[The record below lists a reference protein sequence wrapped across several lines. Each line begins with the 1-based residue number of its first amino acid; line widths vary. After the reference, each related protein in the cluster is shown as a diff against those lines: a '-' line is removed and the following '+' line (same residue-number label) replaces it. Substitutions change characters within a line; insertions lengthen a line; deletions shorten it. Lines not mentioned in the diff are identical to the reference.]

1 MYLSDKRIKQLIDE
15 GYLLDADKGRVQ
27 SVSYDLRTKEFY
39 ADGTRCDSYVLKP
52 GNSIF
57 VSSVESISLPANMTA
72 QVYLR
77 CSSMCKAILLDAP
90 LYFPGHDTHLYF
102 RLTNLSGSSIELDN
116 KEDGYAQ
123 VAFQMVEGVVEQEY
137 SGHFSDEKMIE
148 AIGNYDVYDADQQR
162 IKKFVKPIKKMERK
176 IYGNVVALLTAFV
189 GIFTLGS
196 ALTSINSA
204 ADYFQVCL
212 CMCASV
218 SLMVF
223 LVGLIV
229 RWDTEKSASFSSI
242 VKSVPWLIPLFVSIF
257 CFFAV
262 YFLNESHG
270 GGVLLSNDISHSSLW
285 QVLNHGL
292 HCIQIR

>member
-15 GYLLDADKGRVQ
+15 GHLLDADKGRVQ

-39 ADGTRCDSYVLKP
+39 ADGARYDSYILKP

-77 CSSMCKAILLDAP
+77 CSWMCKAILLDAP

-102 RLTNLSGSSIELDN
+102 RLTNLSGSSIELK
-116 KEDGYAQ
+116 KEEGYAQ
-123 VAFQMVEGVVEQEY
+123 VAFQMVEGVVEKEY
-137 SGHFSDEKMIE
+137 GGHFSDEKMIE
-148 AIGNYDVYDADQQR
+148 AIGNYDVYDADKQR
-162 IKKFVKPIKKMERK
+162 IKRYVKPIKKMERK
-176 IYGNVVALLTAFV
+176 IYANVVVLLTVFV

-196 ALTSINSA
+196 ALTSINSVA
-204 ADYFQVCL
+204 NYLQVCL

-223 LVGLIV
+223 LVGIIV
-229 RWDTEKSASFSSI
+229 KCDTDISISSASIAKF
-242 VKSVPWLIPLFVSIF
+242 VPWLVPLIVSILCFVALFV
-257 CFFAV
+257 
-262 YFLNESHG
+262 LNGSYG
-270 GGVLLSNDISHSSLW
+270 GGVLLSGDFSDLSLW

>member
-15 GYLLDADKGRVQ
+15 GHLLDADKGRVQ

-39 ADGTRCDSYVLKP
+39 ADGARCDSCILKP

-57 VSSVESISLPANMTA
+57 VSSVESISLPASMTA

-77 CSSMCKAILLDAP
+77 CSWMCKAVLLDAP

-102 RLTNLSGSSIELDN
+102 RLTNLSGSSIELK
-116 KEDGYAQ
+116 KEEGYAQ
-123 VAFQMVEGVVEQEY
+123 VAFQMVEGIVEKEY

-148 AIGNYDVYDADQQR
+148 AIGNYNVYDADGQR
-162 IKKFVKPIKKMERK
+162 IKRYVKPIKKMERK
-176 IYGNVVALLTAFV
+176 IYANVVVLFTVFV

-196 ALTSINSA
+196 ALTSINSV
-204 ADYFQVCL
+204 ADYLQVCL
-212 CMCASV
+212 CMCASM

-223 LVGLIV
+223 LVGVIV
-229 RWDTEKSASFSSI
+229 RWDTDISISSVSI
-242 VKSVPWLIPLFVSIF
+242 AKFFPWLVPLIVSIL
-257 CFFAV
+257 CFVALF
-262 YFLNESHG
+262 FLNGSYG
-270 GGVLLSNDISHSSLW
+270 GGVLLSGDFSDLSLW

>member
-15 GYLLDADKGRVQ
+15 GHLLDADKGRVQ

-39 ADGTRCDSYVLKP
+39 ADGARYDSYILKP

-77 CSSMCKAILLDAP
+77 CSWMCKAILLDAP

-102 RLTNLSGSSIELDN
+102 RLTNLSGSSIELK
-116 KEDGYAQ
+116 KEEGYAQ
-123 VAFQMVEGVVEQEY
+123 VAFQMVEGVVEKEY
-137 SGHFSDEKMIE
+137 GGHFSDEKMIE
-148 AIGNYDVYDADQQR
+148 AIGNYDVYDADKQR
-162 IKKFVKPIKKMERK
+162 IKRYIKPIKKMERK
-176 IYGNVVALLTAFV
+176 IYAKVVVLLTVFV

-196 ALTSINSA
+196 ALTSINSVA
-204 ADYFQVCL
+204 NYLQVCL

-223 LVGLIV
+223 LVGIIV
-229 RWDTEKSASFSSI
+229 KCDTDISISSI
-242 VKSVPWLIPLFVSIF
+242 SIAKFVPWLVPLIVSIL
-257 CFFAV
+257 CFVALV
-262 YFLNESHG
+262 FLNGSYG
-270 GGVLLSNDISHSSLW
+270 GGVLLSGDFSDLSLW

>member
-1 MYLSDKRIKQLIDE
+1 MYLSDNRIKQLIDDDHLR
-15 GYLLDADKGRVQ
+15 YADKGRVQ

-39 ADGTRCDSYVLKP
+39 ADGIRCDSYDLKP

-57 VSSVESISLPANMTA
+57 VSSVELISLPANMTA

-90 LYFPGHDTHLYF
+90 LYFPGHETHLYF
-102 RLTNLSGSSIELDN
+102 RLTNLSGSSIELNN

-123 VAFQMVEGVVEQEY
+123 VAFQMVEGAVEHEY

-148 AIGNYDVYDADQQR
+148 AIGNYDVYDADRQR

-176 IYGNVVALLTAFV
+176 IYANVVALLTAFV

-196 ALTSINSA
+196 ASTSFNSA

-212 CMCASV
+212 CTCASV

-229 RWDTEKSASFSSI
+229 RWDTKKPASFSSI
-242 VKSVPWLIPLFVSIF
+242 MKCVPGLIPLLVSIF
-257 CFFAV
+257 CFLEL
-262 YFLNESHG
+262 YFLNESH
-270 GGVLLSNDISHSSLW
+270 
-285 QVLNHGL
+285 
-292 HCIQIR
+292 

>member
-15 GYLLDADKGRVQ
+15 GYLLDADKERVQ
-27 SVSYDLRTKEFY
+27 SVSYDLQTKEFY
-39 ADGTRCDSYVLKP
+39 ADGTRCDSYTLKP

-102 RLTNLSGSSIELDN
+102 RLTNLSGSSIELN
-116 KEDGYAQ
+116 KEEGYAQ
-123 VAFQMVEGVVEQEY
+123 VAFQMVEGAVEKEY
-137 SGHFSDEKMIE
+137 SGRFSDEKMIE
-148 AIGNYDVYDADQQR
+148 AIGNYDVYDADRQR
-162 IKKFVKPIKKMERK
+162 IKRYVKPFKKMERK
-176 IYGNVVALLTAFV
+176 IYANVVVLLTVFV

-223 LVGLIV
+223 LVSLIV
-229 RWDTEKSASFSSI
+229 RWDTKISINFASI
-242 VKSVPWLIPLFVSIF
+242 VKSVPWLTPLLVSIVCFLVLFV
-257 CFFAV
+257 
-262 YFLNESHG
+262 LNKSHG
-270 GGVLLSNDISHSSLW
+270 GGVLLSNDFSHLSFW
-285 QVLNHGL
+285 KVLNHGL